1 MAWISSFGG
10 VAGGLGLLIV
20 GLHLATEGFKVAGG
34 GWMARMLRHRT
45 GDRMGA
51 FATGSSLALVI
62 PSGGAMTTALSGF
75 VSSGLIPLP
84 RALWALAGWSFSAL
98 IMAALVLGT
107 EYVPDLQALA
117 LSIIAAGMALRW
129 RGQGSLR
136 GSVGQTILGIGV
148 LLVGI
153 HALGATFP
161 ALAPTQF
168 FDMLELGSPARTGLS
183 VAIGLVLS
191 VVLRSTGAS
200 AALVVVGSASGAIP
214 FSAGGA
220 LIVGVY
226 LGVAVAA
233 AVTLARGAAT
243 AKPVAA
249 GNAILHLCMAG
260 VGMFVFILIAP
271 AQASLPAPL
280 ADPAVMIVLLQALMA
295 TTGTLLLWRAD
306 TSLAR
311 FVHRQARSGS
321 DADEGTPP
329 NLDAALLAFPELAL
343 DGLGREVSGLWEVM
357 QKFCRTVLVG
367 ERLTSF
373 RVQRDEE
380 FMSRTRRAVD
390 EHAASL
396 GRLPLSPHLAGSL
409 NAHVTSYRACC
420 RIFDALSELAQ
431 QPLDRNGTMDAQL
444 RNRILQLQL
453 AVLHVVES
461 SGPSEAPGGGFEPGE
476 LRGLLA
482 TIHAH
487 GDGLEQRF
495 FDQCA
500 RKKML
505 IPEARMLSR
514 RIRQLE
520 SIVTH
525 AADQALN
532 AASEASAAQA
542 APKADPPSRVNPTAL
557 EAVTPPLPSEPEAS
571 EETRAPADPVAP
583 LPAPDA
589 AAEPSPS

>member
-1 MAWISSFGG
+1 MSWISSFGG
-10 VAGGLGLLIV
+10 VAGGLGLFII
-20 GLHLATEGFKVAGG
+20 GLHLATDGFKVAGG
-34 GWMARMLRHRT
+34 GWMVRMLRSRT
-45 GDRMGA
+45 GNRMGS

-84 RALWALAGWSFSAL
+84 RALWALAGWSFAAL
-98 IMAALVLGT
+98 IMAVLVLGT
-107 EYVPDLQALA
+107 GYVTDLQPLA
-117 LSIIAAGMALRW
+117 LTVVAAGMAIRW
-129 RGQGSLR
+129 RGHGSLR

-148 LLVGI
+148 LLAGV

-161 ALAPTQF
+161 ALSPTKY
-168 FDMLELGSPARTGLS
+168 FDILELGSPARTGLS
-183 VAIGLVLS
+183 VVIGVVLA
-191 VVLRSTGAS
+191 VALRSTSAS
-200 AALVVVGSASGAIP
+200 AALVVVGCASGAIP

-233 AVTLARGAAT
+233 TVTLVKGTAS

-249 GNAILHLCMAG
+249 GNAIMHLCMAV
-260 VGMFVFILIAP
+260 VGMFAFILIAP
-271 AQASLPAPL
+271 AQASLPGPF
-280 ADPAVMIVLLQALMA
+280 ADPAVMIVSLQALMA
-295 TTGTLLLWRAD
+295 MTCALLLWRAD
-306 TSLAR
+306 TSLAGFAR
-311 FVHRQARSGS
+311 RQARSKSG
-321 DADEGTPP
+321 ADKGTPS
-329 NLDAALLAFPELAL
+329 NLDLALLAFPELAL
-343 DGLGREVSGLWEVM
+343 DGLGREVSGLWEVS

-380 FMSRTRRAVD
+380 FMSRTRRAID
-390 EHAASL
+390 EHVASL
-396 GRLPLSPHLAGSL
+396 GRLPLSPNLAESL
-409 NAHVTSYRACC
+409 NGQVTSYRACC
-420 RIFDALSELAQ
+420 QLFDAALEFAE

-444 RNRILQLQL
+444 RTRILQLQL

-461 SGPSEAPGGGFEPGE
+461 TGPLGGGFEPGE

-525 AADQALN
+525 AADQARTTTGP
-532 AASEASAAQA
+532 ASAAA
-542 APKADPPSRVNPTAL
+542 EAPQVDPPSRVNPTAL
-557 EAVTPPLPSEPEAS
+557 EAVATPLPSEPEAL
-571 EETRAPADPVAP
+571 EETGVGADPVAREDTP
-583 LPAPDA
+583 RA
-589 AAEPSPS
+589 AAEPSPG